1 MTTFLVLSALLAAAP
16 EVAAQPDAD
25 DCESEAP
32 LLALVALP
40 GYGLEAK
47 NSGVSFA
54 LAAELRLFPWLALR
68 SGYEWR
74 RESGHVIDFL
84 GAKISPLVSWR
95 ARPFLATGV
104 SGVFPDARPGESFL
118 ALTTS
123 AGVDVTLWNGFF
135 ASLEGRAR
143 FMRPGVQGGVY
154 LGLGFEFL

>member
-1 MTTFLVLSALLAAAP
+1 MQTLLVLSLLAAAP
-16 EVAAQPDAD
+16 EVSQVVDED
-25 DCESEAP
+25 DCVPEAP
-32 LLALVALP
+32 LLAVVAMP
-40 GYGLEAK
+40 GYGLEAR
-47 NSGVSFA
+47 NSGLSVA
-54 LAAELRLFPWLALR
+54 LAAEVRLFPWLALR

-74 RESGHVIDFL
+74 RESSHVIDFL
-84 GAKISPLVSWR
+84 GAKVSPFASWK

-104 SGVFPDARPGESFL
+104 SGVFPDSRPGESFL

-143 FMRPGVQGGVY
+143 FMRPGVQGGVF

>member
-1 MTTFLVLSALLAAAP
+1 MNTLLALALLAAAP
-16 EVAAQPDAD
+16 EVMQSVEED
-25 DCESEAP
+25 DCVPEAP
-32 LLALVALP
+32 LLAVVAMP

-47 NSGVSFA
+47 NSGVSVA
-54 LAAELRLFPWLALR
+54 LAAEVRLFSWLALR

-84 GAKISPLVSWR
+84 GAKVSPFASWK

-104 SGVFPDARPGESFL
+104 SGVFPDSRPGESFL

-143 FMRPGVQGGVY
+143 FMQPGVQGGVY